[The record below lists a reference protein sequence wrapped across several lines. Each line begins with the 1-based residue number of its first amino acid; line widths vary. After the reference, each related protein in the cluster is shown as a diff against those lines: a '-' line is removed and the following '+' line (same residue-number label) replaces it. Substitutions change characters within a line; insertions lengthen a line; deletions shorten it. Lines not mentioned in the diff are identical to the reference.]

1 MMSTDQAIR
10 RLDDV
15 DDDDDEDD
23 DLGGQGRV
31 EFSAPQQAAPRQPIS
46 EEALERLVYLVG
58 CPRSGTTIITRCFY
72 LSDRVFSMPNRT
84 SFTHHI
90 WRYRNALDRRL
101 LRIIFRMP
109 NFYNEKKT
117 ARSLG
122 PEGRARLER
131 RIHKAFAAKDLRGM
145 YQLYPLVFSLDP
157 TCQQR
162 PERATCWADKGNDV
176 YGIFEMARAMPR
188 ARFVFIIRDPRATV
202 ASMQGQVVRSRE
214 EIGLDGTRLTALVTS
229 SIYWRHL
236 TQTFLQLAARY
247 PDRVKFVYYEDFVR
261 DASETINSA
270 IEFGAGER
278 MSSTTLDA
286 ALAEYKFKT
295 KHDKSTTGSGIDT
308 RPLERWREMLSD
320 AEVKIVAA
328 ITGRTARKL
337 GYDIVPASRRVA
349 LGALSRLDTWRSRLA
364 SAAKYVFLEV
374 REPTIRPSK
383 QK

>member
-1 MMSTDQAIR
+1 MIDAGQSMR
-10 RLDDV
+10 RLDDM
-15 DDDDDEDD
+15 DDDEDED
-23 DLGGQGRV
+23 NIVHQGGDWPIV
-31 EFSAPQQAAPRQPIS
+31 TAPSSPRQPIS
-46 EEALERLVYLVG
+46 QEALERLVYLVG

-90 WRYRNALDRRL
+90 WRYRNTIDTRL

-109 NFYNEKKT
+109 HFYNEKKV

-122 PEGRARLER
+122 PEGRAKLER

-145 YQLYPLVFSLDP
+145 YQLYPLVYSQDP
-157 TCQQR
+157 SCQQQ

-176 YGIFEMARAMPR
+176 YGIFEMARSFPK

-229 SIYWRHL
+229 CIYWRHL

-247 PDRVKFVYYEDFVR
+247 PERVKFIYYEDFVR
-261 DASETINSA
+261 DASEAINSA

-278 MSSTTLDA
+278 MSSSILDA

-295 KHDKSTTGSGIDT
+295 KHDKSSTGSGIDT
-308 RPLERWREMLSD
+308 RPLERWRQMLSE
-320 AEVKIVAA
+320 AEVTIASA
-328 ITGRTARKL
+328 LTWRTARKL
-337 GYDIVPASRRVA
+337 GYDIAPASRFAA
-349 LGALSRLDTWRSRLA
+349 LGAILRLDGWRSRLV
-364 SAAKYVFLEV
+364 SAAKYAFLES
-374 REPTIRPSK
+374 RELITRPIR
-383 QK
+383 QR